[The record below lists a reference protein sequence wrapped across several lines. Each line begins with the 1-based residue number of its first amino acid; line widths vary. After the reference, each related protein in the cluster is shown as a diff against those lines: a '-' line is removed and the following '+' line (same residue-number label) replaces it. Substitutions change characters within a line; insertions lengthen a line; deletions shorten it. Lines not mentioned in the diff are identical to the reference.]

1 MGTTRN
7 PLAGRYFN
15 DPNIAVGLSNLAA
28 AFAPPSPEEYLLAE
42 QVKGERLTN
51 QARGDM
57 YGLAGGDFDK
67 LGIVANLF
75 DPTGSFYA
83 VNTADATARRGQ
95 DITAQT
101 AITNNRT
108 DNVFDLAQA
117 YATQPLTFG
126 EAMAGLPPEFAA
138 AIGTPVLPA
147 TSGMAAGAPKPAPT
161 LAEAQG
167 ALFNQGAEMLTDDQ
181 IAAYAFGD
189 TPVTNIVTADGPRVA
204 TTLGA
209 IGQEPLVNQGGK
221 AAADLLNY
229 VTPDGREGSAVFDP
243 NTQELKDAA
252 TGAPLPPGS
261 TTFKLQ
267 GGDKN
272 AVVGATT
279 SNMTE
284 GNEIVAL
291 ADYGL
296 GRTAKFRALLEA
308 NPGVLGIP
316 GMVRG
321 YAQDIAAAANEMGA
335 AYGTIDGVDE
345 IYTLAERVGAN
356 GNYDP
361 AIAQAMAYALEMAY
375 LQAKMQD
382 PGGEV
387 NVRELE
393 QLVGIYDGGIAG
405 NAKVLANLDVLDGQ
419 FMDRK
424 AFGSNL
430 RQGAPGATP
439 PAAPSATGGTR
450 LRFDAN
456 GDPVP

>member
-67 LGIVANLF
+67 LGIVADLY
-75 DPTGSFYA
+75 DPNNSFYA
-83 VNTADATARRGQ
+83 VNTADATTRRGQ
-95 DITAQT
+95 DIDAQT
-101 AITNNRT
+101 LRLNNRT

-126 EAMAGLPPEFAA
+126 EALPGLTPEMAA
-138 AIGTPVLPA
+138 ALDIPVLPA

-167 ALFNQGAEMLTDDQ
+167 ALFNQGAGMLTDEQ

-189 TPVTNIVTADGPRVA
+189 TPVQNIVTADGPRVA
-204 TTLGA
+204 TTLDS
-209 IGQEPLVNQGGK
+209 IGQEPYINQGGQAGK
-221 AAADLLNY
+221 DLLNY
-229 VTPDGREGSAVFDP
+229 VTPDGREGSAVFNPTDGGLTDA
-243 NTQELKDAA
+243 NTGEK
-252 TGAPLPPGS
+252 LPPG
-261 TTFKLQ
+261 TTTYKLQ
-267 GGDKN
+267 GGDKK
-272 AVVGATT
+272 AATGATT

-430 RQGAPGATP
+430 RQGAPGETPP
-439 PAAPSATGGTR
+439 PAAAPQLTPDD
-450 LRFDAN
+450 LRYLET
-456 GDPVP
+456 P